1 MCVSV
6 YDGFCGVSMG
16 GGFGL
21 LVACGYVFVFVY
33 LFIGV
38 LALGICSGYL
48 TVRLLASNVISGVVV
63 FR

>member
-1 MCVSV
+1 
-6 YDGFCGVSMG
+6 MG